1 MSDKNKLV
9 RKISTDTVIPYFPT
23 SDNLIKDLKLDSI
36 VYRNSIAAAFM
47 PQYINESGGNP
58 EE

>member
-23 SDNLIKDLKLDSI
+23 SDNLVKDLKLDSI
-36 VYRNSIAAAFM
+36 YRNSIAAAFM
-47 PQYINESGGNP
+47 PQYINESG
-58 EE
+58 

>member
-9 RKISTDTVIPYFPT
+9 RKISTNTVIPYFPT

-36 VYRNSIAAAFM
+36 YRNSIAAAFM